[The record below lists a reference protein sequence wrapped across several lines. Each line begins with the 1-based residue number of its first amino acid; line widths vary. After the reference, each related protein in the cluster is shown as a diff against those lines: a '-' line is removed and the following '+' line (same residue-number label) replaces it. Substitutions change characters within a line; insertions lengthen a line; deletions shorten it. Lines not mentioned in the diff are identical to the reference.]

1 MAFNYMLNGV
11 PDLDQR
17 WDALPKNGAMY
28 CVPAAFT
35 NWMYYYLAHGR
46 TNAVLYGSG
55 HSNHIPL
62 NIGKMGDY
70 MDTDA
75 DDGTSASDAMEGL
88 VDWME
93 DRDVPGI
100 VYGRYATDNDNCTY
114 VLLRNKL
121 QAGCHIVVFRGRYKK
136 DDGEFE
142 RIGGHAM
149 TLVGLQRTDDG
160 TITMSVRNPNN
171 DGNINTQ
178 ADSHLQQVDV
188 DEKQRNIEGDNVTIL
203 RWGPESVN
211 PPYLC
216 IDGWMAIKPLFG
228 LTNVSAKA
236 MTSYSIDIPT
246 GKVTT
251 KNFDLPFDGGIDDLA
266 LDPSDFFAT
275 VISKSSGEVWMLS
288 LLDGA
293 WSLLADIRSAKRVT
307 YGGRRRQRLFVVQGQ
322 QIHAFDQE
330 GKHVDQFDAGVDI
343 DAISFD
349 DKENRLIAAISQ
361 GSRVLSL
368 TPALKLLGSVECP
381 AVAGTG
387 RLSLSVNGRDQ
398 TITLSRQGANE
409 ISTLRWKA
417 NGVLS
422 VGRFRLQ
429 AEGATSAIHVTRKGV
444 MHLSEA
450 GKIATYDGDGVRLSG
465 SLLNGLPAGPLLKI
479 ARSSYALDEERSRRK
494 GHRN

>member
-11 PDLDQR
+11 PDLDQK
-17 WDALPKNGAMY
+17 WDALPKNGANY
-28 CVPAAFT
+28 CVPTAFT

-46 TNAVLYGSG
+46 ANAVLYGNS

-75 DDGTSASDAMEGL
+75 DDGTSSSDAMEGL
-88 VDWME
+88 IDWME
-93 DRDVPGI
+93 DRHVPGS
-100 VYGRYATDNDNCTY
+100 VSARYATDNDNCTY

-121 QAGCHIVVFRGRYKK
+121 QAGCHIVVDLGRFTKE
-136 DDGEFE
+136 DGEFE
-142 RIGGHAM
+142 RTGGHAM

-160 TITMSVRNPNN
+160 TITMSVHNPNN
-171 DGNINTQ
+171 DSDINTQ
-178 ADSHLQQVDV
+178 ASSHLQQVAV
-188 DEKQRNIEGDNVTIL
+188 DEKQRNIEGDHVTIL

-211 PPYLC
+211 PPYPC
-216 IDGWMAIKPLFG
+216 IDGWMAIEPHFA

-236 MTSYSIDIPT
+236 MTAYTVDIPT
-246 GKVTT
+246 GKITT
-251 KNFDLPFDGGIDDLA
+251 KNFELPFGGGIDDLA

-275 VISKSSGEVWMLS
+275 VISKASGEVWTLN
-288 LLDGA
+288 LLDST
-293 WSLLADIRSAKRVT
+293 WSRLADIRSAHRVT
-307 YGGRRRQRLFVVQGQ
+307 YGGRRQRLFVVQGQ

-330 GKHVDQFDAGVDI
+330 GKLIDHFDAGVDV
-343 DAISFD
+343 DALAFD
-349 DKENRLIAAISQ
+349 QKENRLIVATSR
-361 GSRVLSL
+361 GSRLLSL

-409 ISTLRWKA
+409 ISTLRWKT
-417 NGVLS
+417 NGALS

-429 AEGATSAIHVTRKGV
+429 SDGAIAAVHVTRKGR
-444 MHLSEA
+444 MHLNEA
-450 GKIATYDGDGVRLSG
+450 GKIATFDGDGLRVSG
-465 SLLNGLPAGPLLKI
+465 SPLDGLPAGPLLKI
-479 ARSSYALDEERSRRK
+479 ARSSNALDEVRSRRK